1 MSTLSSVADLAA
13 SEQVLQWLALSLTPG
28 LGPTRTRHLVEH
40 LGGIAAVFRASLT
53 ELEATGLLA
62 VSAQSI
68 ATGKSWEFA
77 QEESA
82 KAAAAGVNILS
93 LDDST
98 YPLRLKEIYDPPLV
112 LYVRG
117 DADILSQPGIAVVGT
132 RHPTPYGS
140 GMAERLTIDL
150 AARGLIILS
159 GMARG
164 IDTAAHRGALAA
176 KGKTVA
182 VFGTGVDVPYP
193 KENTRLS
200 DQIVASGGALISEFP
215 LSTFPAP

>member
-1 MSTLSSVADLAA
+1 M
-13 SEQVLQWLALSLTPG
+13 
-28 LGPTRTRHLVEH
+28 
-40 LGGIAAVFRASLT
+40 
-53 ELEATGLLA
+53 
-62 VSAQSI
+62 
-68 ATGKSWEFA
+68 
-77 QEESA
+77 
-82 KAAAAGVNILS
+82 NILS
-93 LDDST
+93 LDNPT

-117 DADILSQPGIAVVGT
+117 DVDLLSQPGIAVVGT

-200 DQIVASGGALISEFP
+200 DHIVASGGALISEFP

>member
-82 KAAAAGVNILS
+82 KAAAA
-93 LDDST
+93 
-98 YPLRLKEIYDPPLV
+98 E
-112 LYVRG
+112 
-117 DADILSQPGIAVVGT
+117 
-132 RHPTPYGS
+132 
-140 GMAERLTIDL
+140 
-150 AARGLIILS
+150 
-159 GMARG
+159 
-164 IDTAAHRGALAA
+164 
-176 KGKTVA
+176 
-182 VFGTGVDVPYP
+182 
-193 KENTRLS
+193 
-200 DQIVASGGALISEFP
+200 
-215 LSTFPAP
+215 